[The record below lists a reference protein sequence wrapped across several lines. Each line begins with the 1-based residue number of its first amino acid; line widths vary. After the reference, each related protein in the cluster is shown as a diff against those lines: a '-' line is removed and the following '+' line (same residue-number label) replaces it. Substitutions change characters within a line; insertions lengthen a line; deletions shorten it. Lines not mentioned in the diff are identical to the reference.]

1 MHLLQT
7 LLSFLAALG
16 ILVTFHEYGH
26 YWVAKRMGV
35 KILRFS
41 IGFGRP
47 LLQWRR
53 GADQTEF
60 RVAAIPLG
68 GYVKMLDER
77 EGEVA
82 PDEVHRAFN
91 RQPVGARAAIVAA
104 GPLANLVLALLVY
117 WLSYLMGV
125 PGPRPFIDTVAP
137 EGPAARAGLQ
147 PGDEILTVNGAPA
160 AIWDNVL
167 DKALSAVLDGQPLA
181 LEVAGAGGT
190 RPVTLDFS
198 SLSVDDLSR
207 GDFFRKAGFEPQR
220 PLLPARI
227 GRLVPDEAAARA
239 GLLEGDLIVEAEGS
253 PVRDWVAWVDL
264 VRENPDR
271 ALAVVVLRAG
281 QTLTLS
287 LTPTA
292 VVDEGR
298 RIGRIGAEVAEPD
311 ERPSIPM
318 AVQRYGP
325 LEAAQQAAARTWN
338 VSATTLKFMHQMLVG
353 RASVENLSGP
363 LTIAQFAGHSARR
376 GGARFLEFL
385 GLVSVSLAVLNL
397 LPVPLLDGGHL
408 VYYLI
413 ESVARRPVPEKVQG
427 FGQQVGLLLLLGL
440 MGLALYNDLMRM
452 F

>member
-1 MHLLQT
+1 MDFLQT
-7 LLSFLAALG
+7 LVSFLVALG
-16 ILVTFHEYGH
+16 ILVTFHEFGH
-26 YWVAKRMGV
+26 YWVAKRAGV

-47 LLQWRR
+47 LLRWQR
-53 GADQTEF
+53 GPDQTEF

-82 PDEVHRAFN
+82 AEEVHRAFN
-91 RQPVGARAAIVAA
+91 RQRVGVRAAIVAA
-104 GPLANLVLALLVY
+104 GPLANLVLALVVY
-117 WLSYLMGV
+117 WLSYMVGV
-125 PGPRPFIDTVAP
+125 TGPRPFIDDVAP
-137 EGPAARAGLQ
+137 GGAAARAGLQ
-147 PGDEILTVNGAPA
+147 DGDEILTVNGVPA

-181 LEVAGAGGT
+181 LEVAGTGGT

-198 SLSVDDLSR
+198 ALSVDDLSR
-207 GDFFRKAGFEPQR
+207 GDFFRKAGFEPRR

-227 GRLVPDEAAARA
+227 GRLVPGEAGAQA
-239 GLLEGDLIVEAEGS
+239 GFREGDLIVQAQGR
-253 PVRDWVAWVDL
+253 PVKDWVAWVEL
-264 VRENPDR
+264 VRGHPDQPIE
-271 ALAVVVLRAG
+271 VIVERAG
-281 QTLTLS
+281 QSLELS
-287 LTPTA
+287 LTPSL
-292 VVDEGR
+292 VVEGGQR
-298 RIGRIGAEVAEPD
+298 MGRIGAEVAEPA
-311 ERPSIPM
+311 EPPSIPL

-325 LEAAQQAAARTWN
+325 LEAARQAALRTWN
-338 VSATTLKFMHQMLVG
+338 VSVTTLKFMQQMLLG

-385 GLVSVSLAVLNL
+385 GLVSVSLAILNL

-413 ESVARRPVPEKVQG
+413 ESLARRPVPEKVQG

>member
-1 MHLLQT
+1 VDFLQT
-7 LLSFLAALG
+7 LGSFLVALG
-16 ILVTFHEYGH
+16 ILVTFHEFGH
-26 YWVAKRMGV
+26 YWVAKQAGV

-41 IGFGRP
+41 VGFGRP
-47 LLQWRR
+47 LLRWHR
-53 GADQTEF
+53 GPDQTEF
-60 RVAAIPLG
+60 MVAAIPLG

-82 PDEVHRAFN
+82 PEEVHRAFN
-91 RQPVGARAAIVAA
+91 RQRVGVRAAIVAA
-104 GPLANLVLALLVY
+104 GPLANVVLALLVY
-117 WLSYLMGV
+117 WLSYMMGV
-125 PGPRPFIDTVAP
+125 TGPRPFIDEVTP
-137 EGPAARAGLQ
+137 EGPAARAGLKA
-147 PGDEILTVNGAPA
+147 GDEILTVNGAPA

-198 SLSVDDLSR
+198 GLSLDDLSR
-207 GDFFRKAGFEPQR
+207 GDFFRKAGFEPLR
-220 PLLPARI
+220 PVLPARI
-227 GRLVPDEAAARA
+227 GRIVPGESAARA
-239 GLLEGDLIVEAEGS
+239 GLLEGDLIVRAEGR
-253 PVRDWVAWVDL
+253 PVKDWIAWVTL
-264 VRENPDR
+264 VRAHPDHPLTVEVER
-271 ALAVVVLRAG
+271 VGQALE
-281 QTLTLS
+281 LS
-287 LTPTA
+287 LTPTG
-292 VVDEGR
+292 VLEEGQ
-298 RIGRIGAEVAEPD
+298 RIGRIGAEVAQPD
-311 ERPSIPM
+311 EQPSIPL

-325 LEAAQQAAARTWN
+325 LEAAQQAVIRTWS
-338 VSATTLKFMHQMLVG
+338 VSATTLKFMQQMLVG

-385 GLVSVSLAVLNL
+385 GLVSVSLAILNL

-427 FGQQVGLLLLLGL
+427 FGQQVGLMLLLGL